1 VALHP
6 AELPSQLKKT
16 GLALNLAEAPIAA
29 GIQMPQVGKTPS
41 YPGKQRDKLQ
51 SLGLQT
57 DKLQVSAEENMIV
70 VVVVTWVRTHE
81 LEPSL
86 PRSYQS
92 TVLYNGVSPPV
103 HSRPH
108 SPPPPPQQQQHNLL
122 QVQGLPD
129 ALLQP
134 LKEP

>member
-1 VALHP
+1 MALHP

-29 GIQMPQVGKTPS
+29 VMKVPQVGKTS
-41 YPGKQRDKLQ
+41 YYPGKQRDKLQ

-57 DKLQVSAEENMIV
+57 DKLQVFTEGNMIV
-70 VVVVTWVRTHE
+70 VVVVTWVQTHE
-81 LEPSL
+81 FEPSL

-108 SPPPPPQQQQHNLL
+108 PPHQQL
-122 QVQGLPD
+122 Q
-129 ALLQP
+129 
-134 LKEP
+134 

>member
-1 VALHP
+1 MQKKIHLNGMAEKKTLAVALHP
-6 AELPSQLKKT
+6 AELPSWLKKT

-29 GIQMPQVGKTPS
+29 GMKMPQVGKTS
-41 YPGKQRDKLQ
+41 YYPGKQRDKLQ

-57 DKLQVSAEENMIV
+57 DKLQVFTEGNMIV
-70 VVVVTWVRTHE
+70 VVVVTWVQTHE
-81 LEPSL
+81 FEPSL

-108 SPPPPPQQQQHNLL
+108 PPHQQL
-122 QVQGLPD
+122 Q
-129 ALLQP
+129 
-134 LKEP
+134 

>member
-29 GIQMPQVGKTPS
+29 VMKVPQVGKTS
-41 YPGKQRDKLQ
+41 YYPGKQRDKLQ

-57 DKLQVSAEENMIV
+57 DKLQVFTEGNMIV
-70 VVVVTWVRTHE
+70 VVVVTWVQTHE
-81 LEPSL
+81 FEPSL

-108 SPPPPPQQQQHNLL
+108 PPHQQL
-122 QVQGLPD
+122 Q
-129 ALLQP
+129 
-134 LKEP
+134 